1 MISNLDTIAAI
12 ATPQG
17 FGGIGVVRIS
27 GPKSREILDRLWK
40 GKVLSGDMK
49 PRTLYLG
56 ELCCDGDIVD
66 RVMAVY
72 LPAPSTY
79 TGQDMVEFSCHG
91 SPIILGKLVDA
102 AIAAGARAAGPG
114 EFTRRAF
121 LAGKMD
127 LVQAEA
133 VADLISATSEASS
146 KNAARQMSGELS
158 RAISA
163 VSEKLLDLRSFLEA
177 SIDFPEEELPELMGS
192 DRIAKMGE
200 IVAELSKLSGSYK
213 EGRIMKDGVTTV
225 IAGPP
230 NAGKSSIM
238 NAITGESRA
247 IVHHLPGTTRDVV
260 ESMITFGGYLYRLR
274 DTAGL
279 RDSACE
285 VERIGVDRA
294 RGELGGADLV
304 IYVIDGS
311 RPLNDDERKML
322 SSLDPSM
329 SIVVINKFDL
339 PQVFSPSDVGE
350 IFNGLILNV
359 SAKTSEGIDGIT
371 SAMRNIVTHRN
382 VSSEGSE
389 IVTSARH
396 KELLDAALMSARE
409 ADDAIADGMLPV
421 EFIVESI
428 RVSHEKIAEILG
440 ENIDD
445 ALLDRIFSSF
455 CIGK

>member
-1 MISNLDTIAAI
+1 MISNSDTIAAI

-27 GPKSREILDRLWK
+27 GPKSREILDKLWK
-40 GKVLSGDMK
+40 GKVPSGEMI

-56 ELCCDGDIVD
+56 ELRCDGDAVD

-91 SPIILGKLVDA
+91 SPIILGKLVGA

-163 VSEKLLDLRSFLEA
+163 VSEKLLDLRSFVEA
-177 SIDFPEEELPELMGS
+177 SIDFPEEDLSELMGGE
-192 DRIAKMGE
+192 RIAKMKE
-200 IVAELSKLSGSYK
+200 IVAELSKLSSSYK
-213 EGRIMKDGVTTV
+213 DGRIMKDGVTTV
-225 IAGPP
+225 IAGSP
-230 NAGKSSIM
+230 NVGKSSIM

-260 ESMITFGGYLYRLR
+260 ESTITLGGYLYRLR

-285 VERIGVDRA
+285 VEKIGVERA

-311 RPLNDDERKML
+311 RPLNDDERKMV
-322 SSLDPSM
+322 SSLDASV
-329 SIVVINKFDL
+329 SIVAINKSDL
-339 PQVFSPSDVGE
+339 PQIFSPADIGE
-350 IFNGLILNV
+350 IFNGIMLNI
-359 SAKTSEGIDGIT
+359 SAKNSEGIDAIT
-371 SAMRNIVTHRN
+371 CAMRNIVAQRN
-382 VSSEGSE
+382 VGSEASE

-409 ADDAIADGMLPV
+409 ADKAIADGRVPV
-421 EFIVESI
+421 EFIAESL